1 MRIAIF
7 GGSFDPI
14 HTAHV
19 LVVKEALKELHID
32 MVIVVPTYLNPFKSS
47 FYLDPETR
55 FKLLEKVFKDFERV
69 QICDYEINQQKTSYS
84 IDTVNYLKNLYN
96 PSKIYLIIGEDNLK
110 TLDKWHEIDKL
121 KELVEFV
128 VASRKGFESK
138 EAKEFKNLDV
148 NINIS
153 SSSLRDKID
162 LDYIPKEIKDDILN
176 LQEKGKSF
184 WILD

>member
-7 GGSFDPI
+7 GGSFDPL
-14 HTAHV
+14 HVAHV
-19 LVVKEALKELHID
+19 TVVEEALKKLDID
-32 MVIVVPTYLNPFKSS
+32 KIIVIPTYLNPFKSS
-47 FYLDPETR
+47 FYLNPKTR
-55 FKLLEKVFKDFERV
+55 FKLIEKVFKKFKKV

-128 VASRKGFESK
+128 IATRKGFESK
-138 EAKEFKNLDV
+138 KAKEFKNLDV

-153 SSSLRDKID
+153 STSLRDKID
-162 LDYIPKEIKDDILN
+162 LNYIPIEIKDDILN
-176 LQEKGKSF
+176 LKREGKVF
-184 WILD
+184 EY

>member
-14 HTAHV
+14 HVAHV
-19 LVVKEALKELHID
+19 TVVKEALKTLDID
-32 MVIVVPTYLNPFKSS
+32 LVIVIPTYLNPFKSS
-47 FYLDPETR
+47 FHLNPETR
-55 FKLLEKVFKDFERV
+55 FKLLKKVFKNFEKV
-69 QICDYEINQQKTSYS
+69 QICDYEINQQKASYS
-84 IDTVNYLKNLYN
+84 IDTVNYLKNIYK

-121 KELVEFV
+121 NELVEFV

-138 EAKEFKNLDV
+138 KAKEFKNLDI
-148 NINIS
+148 NIDIS
-153 SSSLRDKID
+153 SSLLRDRID
-162 LDYIPKEIKDDILN
+162 FNFIPIEIKDDILN

-184 WILD
+184 

>member
-14 HTAHV
+14 HVAHV
-19 LVVKEALKELHID
+19 AVVEESLKKLNID
-32 MVIVVPTYLNPFKSS
+32 LLIVVPTYLNPFKSS
-47 FYLDPETR
+47 FYLNPETR
-55 FKLLEKVFKDFERV
+55 FKLLKKVFKEFEKVRV
-69 QICDYEINQQKTSYS
+69 CDYEINQQKTSYS

-110 TLDKWHEIDKL
+110 NLDKWHEIDKL

-128 VASRKGFESK
+128 IASRKGFESK
-138 EAKEFKNLDV
+138 KAKEFKNLDV
-148 NINIS
+148 DIDIS
-153 SSSLRDKID
+153 SSSLRDKINF
-162 LDYIPKEIKDDILN
+162 DYIPKEIKDDILN

-184 WILD
+184 

>member
-14 HTAHV
+14 HIAH
-19 LVVKEALKELHID
+19 LAIVKEVLKKLDIEK
-32 MVIVVPTYLNPFKSS
+32 VIVVPTYLNPFKSS
-47 FYLDPETR
+47 FYLNPKTR
-55 FKLLEKVFKDFERV
+55 FKLLKKVFKEFEKV
-69 QICDYEINQQKTSYS
+69 EICDYEINQEKTSYS

-96 PSKIYLIIGEDNLK
+96 PSKIYLIIGEDNLI
-110 TLDKWHEIDKL
+110 TLDKWYKIDKL

-128 VASRKGFESK
+128 IATRKGFESK
-138 EAKEFKNLDV
+138 KAKEFKNLDV

-162 LDYIPKEIKDDILN
+162 LNYIPKEIKDDILN
-176 LQEKGKSF
+176 LQEKR
-184 WILD
+184 

>member
-19 LVVKEALKELHID
+19 VVVKEALKELHID

-55 FKLLEKVFKDFERV
+55 FKLLEKVFKDFDKV

-96 PSKIYLIIGEDNLK
+96 PSKIYFIIGEDNLK

-138 EAKEFKNLDV
+138 EAKKFKNLDV

-162 LDYIPKEIKDDILN
+162 LNYIPKEIKDDILN
-176 LQEKGKSF
+176 LK
-184 WILD
+184 

>member
-14 HTAHV
+14 HIAHV
-19 LVVKEALKELHID
+19 AIVKEVLKKLNIEK
-32 MVIVVPTYLNPFKSS
+32 MIVVPTYLNPFKSS
-47 FYLDPETR
+47 FYLNPKTR
-55 FKLLEKVFKDFERV
+55 FNLLKKVFNEFEKVQV
-69 QICDYEINQQKTSYS
+69 CDYEINQEKASYS
-84 IDTVNYLKNLYN
+84 IDTVNYLKSIYN

-138 EAKEFKNLDV
+138 KAKEFKNLDI
-148 NINIS
+148 NIDIS
-153 SSSLRDKID
+153 SSLLRDKID
-162 LDYIPKEIKDDILN
+162 LNYIPIEIKDDILN

-184 WILD
+184 

>member
-14 HTAHV
+14 HVAHV
-19 LVVKEALKELHID
+19 TVVKEALKTLDID
-32 MVIVVPTYLNPFKSS
+32 LVIVIPTYLNPFKSS
-47 FYLDPETR
+47 FHLNPQTR
-55 FKLLEKVFKDFERV
+55 FKLLEKVFNNFEKV
-69 QICDYEINQQKTSYS
+69 KICDYEINQQKASYS
-84 IDTVNYLKNLYN
+84 IDTVNYLKNIYN

-110 TLDKWHEIDKL
+110 SLDKWHEIDKL

-138 EAKEFKNLDV
+138 KAKEFKNLDI
-148 NINIS
+148 NIDIS
-153 SSSLRDKID
+153 SSLLRDRID
-162 LDYIPKEIKDDILN
+162 LNYIPIEIKDDILN

-184 WILD
+184 